1 MADVLPFQGLVY
13 DLKKV
18 GDLSLVTAPPY
29 DVISDKA
36 MPKYY
41 AKHPYNVIRLELGD
55 DVSGQDRYHLC
66 TKYFNDWERK
76 GILIRE
82 KEPAFYFYQ
91 VDFPLNERE
100 WKVRQGFIGLC
111 RLEEFGKGLILPHER
126 IHEAQKQDRL
136 MVLKSCQANFSQVFS
151 LFSDPEQA
159 INSLFK
165 KFLKQSPLFDY
176 SDEDLIHH
184 RLWSVKDRNL
194 FLQVRENMKEKT
206 LFIAD
211 GHHRY
216 EAALAYKKEM
226 ERKLSPLTGK
236 EPFHYTM
243 MYFCAF
249 EDEGLTIL
257 PSHRLIFNLPHFNRI
272 HFESE
277 LQKYF
282 KRIDIPFHP
291 ENDQIKR
298 IEFLMALE
306 KEGER
311 GNVFGLYIQG
321 NDYYTL
327 LHFRKELDLPFMV
340 GRNIPAVLQKLDV
353 IILHRF
359 VLEQL
364 LGIGEKDQDS
374 NRIRIIKNHHRAID
388 LVRNGKFQMV
398 FLLNPPKVEEVQ
410 EVASEGETMPQ
421 KSTFFYPKLPTGLVI
436 NKIISGEMIDDL
448 IP

>member
-1 MADVLPFQGLVY
+1 MADILPFRGLIY

-18 GDLSLVTAPPY
+18 GDLALVTAPPY
-29 DVISDKA
+29 DVISEKA

-55 DVSGQDRYHLC
+55 SNPGQDRYQLC
-66 TKYFNDWERK
+66 AKYFKDWEGK

-82 KEPAFYFYQ
+82 REPAFYFYR
-91 VDFPLNERE
+91 VDFPLNEKE

-111 RLEEFGKGLILPHER
+111 RLEEFGKGLILPHEQ
-126 IHEAQKQDRL
+126 IHEAQKEDRL
-136 MVLKSCQANFSQVFS
+136 EVLRSSQANFSQIFS
-151 LFSDPEQA
+151 LYSDSEQT
-159 INSLFK
+159 IHSLFK
-165 KFLKQSPLFDY
+165 EFMEQPPLFDY
-176 SDEDLIHH
+176 FDEDHIHH

-194 FLQVRENMKEKT
+194 FIQVRKNMKEKI
-206 LFIAD
+206 LFLAD

-216 EAALAYKKEM
+216 EAALAYEKEM
-226 ERKLSPLTGK
+226 GKKSSLLTGR
-236 EPFHYTM
+236 EAFHYTM

-257 PSHRLIFNLPHFNRI
+257 PSHRLIFNLPHFNRN

-277 LQKYF
+277 LKKYF

-291 ENDQIKR
+291 ENEQSKR
-298 IEFLMALE
+298 IEFFVALE

-321 NDYYTL
+321 NSYYTL
-327 LHFRKELDLPFMV
+327 LHFKKELGLSSTI
-340 GRNIPAVLQKLDV
+340 GKNIPAVLQKLDV

-364 LGIGEKDQDS
+364 LGIEEEDQDQ

-388 LVRNGKFQMV
+388 LVRNGNFQMA

-436 NKIISGEMIDDL
+436 NKVMSDEMIDDL